1 MSHTLA
7 ETFQYASQY
16 IRLAPLTFATGPT
29 GGRTGDPALSI
40 GDWVRQTILAPPFSW
55 RWNRSTTTIN
65 VIAGTQDYA
74 QSLSTFGWLEKATLT
89 AGVASTLTCP
99 NPTATSIT
107 SNVLTVSSAGFG
119 GTFTFGKVVT
129 FAGFT
134 NASLTFL
141 NGTTGTVIASSATV
155 MAFAYSH
162 ANVGSV
168 NEVGAAATMSVS
180 GSGTSKELEI
190 ALLLAEDT
198 KRNLP
203 AHISA
208 QLDNGAGLITFRL
221 LPVPE
226 QSYTL
231 KLTWQVQSPTF
242 SATSGTWD
250 PIPDYMFSI
259 YSQGVLAKAYEYLG
273 DERWPFTMNL
283 FLRQLLSFHGGLSE
297 SQQDIF
303 INNRLLSQS
312 NSQDAAMRVQ
322 QRVGSRGLQ

>member
-7 ETFQYASQY
+7 EAFQYASQY
-16 IRLAPLTFATGPT
+16 IRLAPLTFTAGPS

-40 GDWVRQTILAPPFSW
+40 GDWVRQTILAPPFNW
-55 RWNRSTTTIN
+55 RWNRGTTTFN
-65 VIAGTQDYA
+65 TTPGTQDYVQA
-74 QSLSTFGWLEKATLT
+74 LSTFGWLEKAAIISGT
-89 AGVASTLTCP
+89 ASTRTCP
-99 NPTATSIT
+99 NPTAVAIT
-107 SNVLTVSSAGFG
+107 SNVLTVTSAGFG
-119 GTFTFGKVVT
+119 GSFTFGDIIT

-134 NASLTFL
+134 NVSLTFL
-141 NGTTGTVIASSATV
+141 NGTTGQVIASSATA

-162 ANVGSV
+162 ANVGST
-168 NEVGAAATMSVS
+168 NEVGAVATMSVS
-180 GSGTSKELEI
+180 GSGASKELEI
-190 ALLLAEDT
+190 SLLLGDDT

-203 AHISA
+203 AHLSA
-208 QLDNGAGLITFRL
+208 QSDDGAGNITFRF

-226 QSYTL
+226 QVYSA
-231 KLTWQVQSPTF
+231 KLTWQKLSPSF
-242 SATSGTWD
+242 STISGTWD
-250 PIPDYMFSI
+250 PIPDYMFHI

-312 NSQDAAMRVQ
+312 SSQDAAMRVQ